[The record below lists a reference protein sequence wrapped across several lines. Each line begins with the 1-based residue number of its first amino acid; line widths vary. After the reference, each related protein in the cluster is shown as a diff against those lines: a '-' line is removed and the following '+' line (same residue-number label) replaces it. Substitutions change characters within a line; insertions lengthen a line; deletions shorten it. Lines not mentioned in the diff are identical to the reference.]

1 MWNHTCCFYSI
12 KTEDGFVPLNSRS
25 DSNSALKQWGR
36 AQYTSLW
43 EAHFSPMS
51 DPKPQ
56 ADKVPMEGAVD
67 GEQPRRP
74 LEEVLSETQAKLD
87 EQREAW
93 LRALA
98 DAENAR
104 KRAQADIAQARKYAA
119 ERMVEDLVPV
129 MDSLEAALGAGGAE
143 LDALRAGVELT
154 RKQLQSAFER
164 AGVAAVSPEPGQRFD
179 PHRHQAMATAESDQE
194 PNTVLSVLQK
204 GYTLHDRIVRP
215 ALVTVARAKAVEK
228 GAANPISDSN
238 LESN

>member
-1 MWNHTCCFYSI
+1 
-12 KTEDGFVPLNSRS
+12 
-25 DSNSALKQWGR
+25 
-36 AQYTSLW
+36 
-43 EAHFSPMS
+43 MS

-56 ADKVPMEGAVD
+56 ADKVPEAGPVD
-67 GEQPRRP
+67 DQQRDRP
-74 LEEVLSETQAKLD
+74 LEELLSEAQDKLA

-98 DAENAR
+98 EAENAR
-104 KRAQADIAQARKYAA
+104 KRAQGDIAQARKYAA
-119 ERMVEDLVPV
+119 ERMVEDLLPV
-129 MDSLEAALGAGGAE
+129 MDSLEAALGAGGADTE
-143 LDALRAGVELT
+143 ALRAGVELT

-164 AGVAAVSPEPGQRFD
+164 AGVAEVNPEPGQRFD

-215 ALVTVARAKAVEK
+215 ALVTVARAKAVEN
-228 GAANPISDSN
+228 GAGNPISDSN

>member
-25 DSNSALKQWGR
+25 DSNSALKQRGR

-143 LDALRAGVELT
+143 LEALRAGVELT

-228 GAANPISDSN
+228 GAGNPISDSN